1 MTAATQAARP
11 RGPGQVA
18 PGGYQLPSTAVEEAV
33 ASLAAAL
40 APRAAE
46 LAERLARTIWA
57 DDDGYRL
64 RGWVS
69 PEELLL
75 ACQENLEEVLRDLA
89 RLPRGTAPARS
100 SALATGRQRA
110 LQGVPLENLL
120 HAYRLGGRVIWEAL
134 LEESRGR
141 WPELLAQGAVV
152 VWEGIDLY
160 SSAVADAYRRA
171 EAEIRGR
178 DQARRHDLLNSMLIG
193 TVPAGELDLAQESLG
208 LPAGSPLVL
217 VAADPLSISAPEAA
231 ALMRTAGLASEWA
244 LLQGHLVGLVAAG
257 ASLQVADHL
266 RRALGTRAGISPRF
280 TGLEGAPRAYRQA
293 ELALRSVPQGA
304 PRVMELD
311 EDLPL
316 VILAASPELSDRLAR
331 RWLAPVLALPEG
343 EGRSLLRTVRAYLE
357 RSGSVAATAAFLPC
371 HRNTVRNRLR
381 RMEQLTGLNP
391 AVPRDAADLAL
402 ALRASQLLG
411 LEERW
416 SGAIERRG
424 PS

>member
-1 MTAATQAARP
+1 MTPTAQAPPPLSTGGLAPAR
-11 RGPGQVA
+11 
-18 PGGYQLPSTAVEEAV
+18 YQLPSPAVEEAV
-33 ASLAAAL
+33 ASLAGAL
-40 APRAAE
+40 EPRAAE
-46 LAERLARTIWA
+46 LAELLARVIWS

-69 PEELLL
+69 RDELLL
-75 ACQENLEEVLRDLA
+75 ACRENLDEVLRDLS
-89 RLPRGTAPARS
+89 RLPRGGSPTRS
-100 SALATGRQRA
+100 SAIATGRRRA

-120 HAYRLGGRVIWEAL
+120 HAYRLGGRIIWEAL

-178 DQARRHDLLNSMLIG
+178 DQARRHDLLHSILIG

-217 VAADPLSISAPEAA
+217 VAADPLSISAPEAT

-244 LLQGHLVGLVAAG
+244 LLQGHLVGLVAAHSSG
-257 ASLQVADHL
+257 QVADHL
-266 RRALGTRAGISPRF
+266 RRAPGAHAGLSPQF
-280 TGLEGAPRAYRQA
+280 SGPEGAPRAHRQA
-293 ELALRSVPQGA
+293 ELALRAIPQGA
-304 PRVMELD
+304 SRVMELD

-316 VILAASPELSDRLAR
+316 VILAASPEISERLAR
-331 RWLAPVLALPEG
+331 RWLDPVLGLPGG
-343 EGRSLLRTVRAYLE
+343 ERRSLLRTARAYLE
-357 RSGSVAATAAFLPC
+357 HEGSVAATAAYLPC

-381 RMEQLTGLNP
+381 RMEQLTGINP
-391 AVPRDAADLAL
+391 AAPGHAAELSL
-402 ALRASQLLG
+402 ALRASRLLG

-416 SGAIERRG
+416 PAADERWG

>member
-1 MTAATQAARP
+1 MTPTTQAPPPLSTGGLATAR
-11 RGPGQVA
+11 
-18 PGGYQLPSTAVEEAV
+18 YQLPSTAVEEAV
-33 ASLAAAL
+33 ASLAGAL
-40 APRAAE
+40 EPRAAE
-46 LAERLARTIWA
+46 LAELLARVIWS

-69 PEELLL
+69 RDELLL
-75 ACQENLEEVLRDLA
+75 ACRENLEEVLGDLS
-89 RLPRGTAPARS
+89 RLPSGGSPTRS
-100 SALATGRQRA
+100 SALATGRRRA

-120 HAYRLGGRVIWEAL
+120 HAYRLGGRIIWEAL

-178 DQARRHDLLNSMLIG
+178 DQARRHDLLHSILTG

-217 VAADPLSISAPEAA
+217 AAADPLSISAPEAT
-231 ALMRTAGLASEWA
+231 ALMRAAGLASEWA
-244 LLQGHLVGLVAAG
+244 LLQGHLVGLVA
-257 ASLQVADHL
+257 SRSSHQVADQL
-266 RRALGTRAGISPRF
+266 RRAQGARAGLSPKF
-280 TGLEGAPRAYRQA
+280 SGPEDAPRAYRQA
-293 ELALRSVPQGA
+293 ELALRAVPQGV

-331 RWLAPVLALPEG
+331 RWLAPVLGLAEG
-343 EGRSLLRTVRAYLE
+343 EGRSLLRTARAYLE
-357 RSGSVAATAAFLPC
+357 HQGSVEATAAFLPC

-381 RMEQLTGLNP
+381 RLEHLTGINP
-391 AVPRDAADLAL
+391 TAPRHAADLAL

-416 SGAIERRG
+416 PAADERRG
-424 PS
+424 PG

>member
-1 MTAATQAARP
+1 M
-11 RGPGQVA
+11 
-18 PGGYQLPSTAVEEAV
+18 PSTAVEEAV

-40 APRAAE
+40 EPRASE

-69 PEELLL
+69 AEELLL

-89 RLPRGTAPARS
+89 RLPRGGAVARS
-100 SALATGRQRA
+100 SSLSTGRQRA

-120 HAYRLGGRVIWEAL
+120 HAYRLGGRIIWEAL
-134 LEESRGR
+134 LEESQGR

-171 EAEIRGR
+171 ESEIRGR
-178 DQARRHDLLNSMLIG
+178 DQARRHDLLHSMLIG

-217 VAADPLSISAPEAA
+217 VVADPLSISAPEAST
-231 ALMRTAGLASEWA
+231 LMRAVGLASEWA
-244 LLQGHLVGLVAAG
+244 LLQGHLVGLVAAR
-257 ASLQVADHL
+257 ASRQVADHL
-266 RRALGTRAGISPRF
+266 RRARGARAGLSPRF
-280 TGLEGAPRAYRQA
+280 TGPGGAPRAYRQA
-293 ELALRSVPQGA
+293 ELALRSIPGGA
-304 PRVMELD
+304 PRVVELD

-343 EGRSLLRTVRAYLE
+343 EGRSLLRTVRAYLQHE
-357 RSGSVAATAAFLPC
+357 GSVAATATFLPC

-381 RMEQLTGLNP
+381 RMEQLTGLDP
-391 AVPRDAADLAL
+391 QAPRHGADLAL

-416 SGAIERRG
+416 PGPDERRG
-424 PS
+424 TA